1 MAEKEKKMLKDYLHE
16 KGISVYSASKGTGIP
31 YSTVNDLVNGKVE
44 ITNCKV
50 SLLKRLSE
58 YLAMTMDDL
67 YSICSEE
74 DLSLKNSYGC
84 DYKINVRNKSYYV
97 EFMYDS
103 KPVEIELCKVNRDTT
118 YYIDEIAEWRSE
130 AYIRERRMEEFV

>member
-1 MAEKEKKMLKDYLHE
+1 MLKGYLNE
-16 KGISVYSASKGTGIP
+16 KNISVYSISKSMGIP
-31 YSTVNDLVNGKVE
+31 YSTVNDLVNGKVD

-58 YLAMTMDDL
+58 QLGMSMDAM
-67 YSICSEE
+67 YSICSGEE
-74 DLSLKNSYGC
+74 RRLENRYG
-84 DYKINVRNKSYYV
+84 YNYTINVKNKSYYV

-103 KPVEIELCKVNRDTT
+103 KPVEIELCKVNRNTT

-130 AYIRERRMEEFV
+130 AYIRERRMEGFK

>member
-1 MAEKEKKMLKDYLHE
+1 MLKGYLNE
-16 KGISVYSASKGTGIP
+16 KNISVYSISNSMGIP
-31 YSTVNDLVNGKVE
+31 YSTVNDLLNGKVD

-58 YLAMTMDDL
+58 QLGMSMDAM
-67 YSICSEE
+67 YSICSGEE
-74 DLSLKNSYGC
+74 RRLENRYG
-84 DYKINVRNKSYYV
+84 YNYTINVKNKSYYV

-103 KPVEIELCKVNRDTT
+103 KPVEIEICKVNRNTT

-130 AYIRERRMEEFV
+130 AYIRERRMEGFK